1 MNQPN
6 PFGAGGFKLNGTLHS
21 AQPNTPPQ
29 SPKPPKRPGP
39 TKSSPVI
46 PPPDS
51 ENNSNSSEDRPQID
65 PFLNNPPVGTIVI
78 TDRPPLRS
86 RIARIVAWM
95 NLTLA
100 TVYASS
106 LVFRLLDFIA
116 DVRNP
121 ANFPLIL
128 ISLRIIAPIGYVV
141 LHNVIAGCIEGVNDI
156 FLGIVDA
163 WPEPLTLPQFFERL
177 KVEAALNLART
188 ALHSID
194 LPEIAAVIPQRPHLN
209 STARSLFYMATY
221 LTCFFCV
228 PAAGIIKAVF
238 WKIEGL
244 FAILFLA
251 YILTNFRAY
260 REQYRP

>member
-1 MNQPN
+1 MARFIAPSPTLRPSRRN
-6 PFGAGGFKLNGTLHS
+6 PRNAPDRPS
-21 AQPNTPPQ
+21 PAQLY
-29 SPKPPKRPGP
+29 
-39 TKSSPVI
+39 

-128 ISLRIIAPIGYVV
+128 ISLLIIAPIGYVV